1 MRKIFTILLCL
12 TLLSACKVQTAELTT
27 TAESTTAAT
36 TATIK
41 TTTVTETTPVTTKN
55 TRPDMDEYWIN
66 EYERRL
72 KNQGKEREYAEL
84 SAETKFYECEYTQ
97 DIVLSGESCPNTEKS
112 AGAEKFF
119 LGTQAYLDIY
129 AEALEYYKELGG
141 ADIDGF
147 TVGAKLVQSV
157 TFDFNNDGREESAFL
172 FSLSPADSMQTADE
186 AAFMAICCAID
197 YNAPRYLVLMD
208 ADGDFTLSD
217 MNYAG
222 NAELY
227 RLRYSSFSHLV
238 ISGGLSNN
246 SSCADFFSVNEQGY
260 EHELR
265 EFQAY
270 GILDGVFLCQTMVQV
285 SDNWLIFWNEENQC
299 YVTPEAVYLSP
310 EESLEISADFPERLS
325 RPVTVIGGI
334 YSEYGGRAYRLIDGK
349 FQPFDG
355 VQTGLQKAW
364 YESYGERKN
373 PISREF
379 HIPYVKN
386 FDYQTALMNVVP
398 LDYRE

>member
-1 MRKIFTILLCL
+1 
-12 TLLSACKVQTAELTT
+12 
-27 TAESTTAAT
+27 
-36 TATIK
+36 
-41 TTTVTETTPVTTKN
+41 
-55 TRPDMDEYWIN
+55 
-66 EYERRL
+66 
-72 KNQGKEREYAEL
+72 
-84 SAETKFYECEYTQ
+84 
-97 DIVLSGESCPNTEKS
+97 
-112 AGAEKFF
+112 
-119 LGTQAYLDIY
+119 
-129 AEALEYYKELGG
+129 
-141 ADIDGF
+141 
-147 TVGAKLVQSV
+147 
-157 TFDFNNDGREESAFL
+157 
-172 FSLSPADSMQTADE
+172 
-186 AAFMAICCAID
+186 
-197 YNAPRYLVLMD
+197 MD
-208 ADGDFTLSD
+208 ADGTLSLSD

-227 RLRYSSFSHLV
+227 RLRYSGFSHLV
-238 ISGGLSNN
+238 ISGGLSGN

-310 EESLEISADFPERLS
+310 EESLEISEDFPERLS

-355 VQTGLQKAW
+355 VQTGIQKAW
-364 YESYGERKN
+364 YESYGERRT

-379 HIPYVKN
+379 YIPYVKN